1 MIKTFF
7 KKSDALV
14 SFLMLVAVFVIFYL
28 LNKRTPIWSDD
39 WAFYF
44 AYGEKRVEHF
54 SDVLASLPTF
64 YFGLNGR
71 SVANFLI
78 ELFVLWGK
86 PIFAIFNALMF
97 VLLGVAIYFFSSE
110 EKKLKPV
117 GLLGIFSLLW
127 FCLPAPNQTLFWMCG
142 SVVYLWMAVLG
153 LMFLWPYKKLL
164 IEKQDLFLKKSLG
177 GICLMF
183 LLGFFAGNSHELL
196 APIILFLSFLGSL
209 VFWKQKQLFLHWSIS
224 GVVGV
229 FGGLSVQL
237 LAPGNFIKFGTNGQ
251 TEKIAGTISHNLT
264 KLIPGAPE
272 HQSWLWIIAGAIFC
286 VYFLDRLLFRKR
298 GIVIDRVMQIALVTA
313 IALDALSIFFPYFP
327 PRAYF
332 FSSIFLII
340 FASRFL
346 LQTSFW
352 KIKYALVLA
361 IFPVLAFSV
370 QKTLVES
377 DALAKEYAQRENSI
391 STQKADNKKDI
402 MVERI
407 GRVKNEK
414 LLGETLS
421 RHNHLGAS
429 RFYGVD
435 SITIK

>member
-1 MIKTFF
+1 MIKTFL
-7 KKSDALV
+7 KKSSTLV

-54 SDVLASLPTF
+54 SDVLTSPSTF

-86 PIFAIFNALMF
+86 PIFAIFNALVS

-110 EKKLKPV
+110 EKKLKPI

-196 APIILFLSFLGSL
+196 APIILFLSFSGSL

-229 FGGLSVQL
+229 FGGLAVQL

-251 TEKIAGTISHNLT
+251 AEKIAGTISHNLA

-332 FSSIFLII
+332 FSSVFLII

-346 LQTSFW
+346 LQTNFW
-352 KIKYALVLA
+352 KIKYALVLVF
-361 IFPVLAFSV
+361 FPVLIFSV
-370 QKTLVES
+370 RETLVAS
-377 DALAKEYAQRENSI
+377 SQLAAKYTEREASI
-391 STQKADNKKDI
+391 VEQKAQGKKDI
-402 MVERI
+402 VVERI

-414 LLGETLS
+414 LLGDTLGRS
-421 RHNHLGAS
+421 NHLGAS

-435 SITIK
+435 SIRTK